1 MLTRRE
7 WGLSAATLLAACA
20 APPQPEAVPEGALV
34 PIPMGPLY
42 FDLHIDT
49 PGRMVSEGLDLAEN
63 LEYTHVDIPK
73 MRKGGLNAGF
83 FAVSTPA
90 RSQTPL
96 SAVKNAMLITDVIVE
111 EVKRHPNDLFLAT
124 TSDDVLRAQRDG
136 SIAIFIGIEGGHMID
151 SSLEV
156 LRQLYRLGARY
167 MGLTHSGNTPW
178 VGAAEYDDGPEGL
191 TDFGREV
198 VREMNR
204 IGMMIDLS
212 HASDQAFF
220 DAVDSSSAPVLNTH
234 AACRS
239 VSNHPRN
246 LTDDML
252 KALAQN
258 GGVLGVA
265 YYGGMLDDDFRSRM
279 SELSTINRRKGVVR
293 REFAEDKR
301 RMSEELWKL
310 EKAGVE
316 LIGQVPLGRL
326 IDHIEHAATIAGIDH
341 VGVGCDYDSVGLR
354 VPEGLEHIGKT
365 PNLVAALRARGFSD
379 EAVGKVMGGN
389 VLRVMQ
395 QAEAVAALAPGQIH
409 ALLRAVA
416 LAVLT
421 IVQGHLAAV
430 EVAAGDDVDHA
441 TSGTVAIARR
451 CRAAQYFNAFNISCL
466 QAAKIKL

>member
-1 MLTRRE
+1 MTAKLTRRE
-7 WGLSAATLLAACA
+7 WGLSAAALLGTYVTASGDEAEAA
-20 APPQPEAVPEGALV
+20 QPEE
-34 PIPMGPLY
+34 PLY
-42 FDLHIDT
+42 VDLHIDT
-49 PGRMVSEGLDLAEN
+49 PGRLLNEELDLAES
-63 LEYTHVDIPK
+63 LEYTHVDIAK
-73 MRKGGLNAGF
+73 MQEGGLTGGF
-83 FAVSTPA
+83 FAVSTSA
-90 RSQTPL
+90 RGQTPL
-96 SAVKNAMLITDVIVE
+96 SAVKNALHITDVIVE
-111 EVKRHPNDLFLAT
+111 EVARHPNDLFLAT
-124 TSDDVLRAQRDG
+124 TSDDVLRASREDR
-136 SIAIFIGIEGGHMID
+136 IAILIGIEGGHMID

-204 IGMMIDLS
+204 IGMMVDLS

-220 DAVDSSSAPVLNTH
+220 DAVDTSSAPVLNTH

-265 YYGGMLDDDFRSRM
+265 YYGGMLDDDFRGRL

-365 PNLVAALRARGFSD
+365 PNLVAALQARGFSN

-389 VLRVMQ
+389 VLRVMR
-395 QAEAVAALAPGQIH
+395 QAE
-409 ALLRAVA
+409 
-416 LAVLT
+416 
-421 IVQGHLAAV
+421 
-430 EVAAGDDVDHA
+430 
-441 TSGTVAIARR
+441 TVAE
-451 CRAAQYFNAFNISCL
+451 
-466 QAAKIKL
+466 

>member
-1 MLTRRE
+1 MTAKLTRRE
-7 WGLSAATLLAACA
+7 WGLSAAALLGTYVTASGDEAEAA
-20 APPQPEAVPEGALV
+20 QPEE
-34 PIPMGPLY
+34 PLY
-42 FDLHIDT
+42 VDLHIDT
-49 PGRMVSEGLDLAEN
+49 PGRLLNEKLDLAES
-63 LEYTHVDIPK
+63 LEYTHVDIAK
-73 MRKGGLNAGF
+73 MQEGGLTGGF
-83 FAVSTPA
+83 FAVSTSA
-90 RSQTPL
+90 RGQTPL
-96 SAVKNAMLITDVIVE
+96 SAVKNALHITDVIVE
-111 EVKRHPNDLFLAT
+111 EVARHPNDLFLAT
-124 TSDDVLRAQRDG
+124 TSDDVLRASREDR
-136 SIAIFIGIEGGHMID
+136 IAILIGIEGGHMID

-204 IGMMIDLS
+204 IGMMVDLS

-220 DAVDSSSAPVLNTH
+220 DAVDTSSAPILNTH

-265 YYGGMLDDDFRSRM
+265 YYGGMLDDDFRSRL

-365 PNLVAALRARGFSD
+365 PNLVAALQARGFSN

-389 VLRVMQ
+389 VLRVMR
-395 QAEAVAALAPGQIH
+395 QAE
-409 ALLRAVA
+409 
-416 LAVLT
+416 
-421 IVQGHLAAV
+421 
-430 EVAAGDDVDHA
+430 
-441 TSGTVAIARR
+441 TVAE
-451 CRAAQYFNAFNISCL
+451 
-466 QAAKIKL
+466 

>member
-191 TDFGREV
+191 TDFGKDV

-204 IGMMIDLS
+204 LGMLIDMS
-212 HASDQAFF
+212 HAADRAFF
-220 DAVDSSSAPVLNTH
+220 DAVETSSAPILNTH
-234 AACRS
+234 AACRA

-252 KALAQN
+252 TALAQN
-258 GGVLGVA
+258 GGVLGIA
-265 YYGGMLDDDFRSRM
+265 YYAGMLDDDFRVRM
-279 SELSTINRRKGVVR
+279 SELGELNRQRALIR
-293 REFAEDKR
+293 EEFADNKK
-301 RMSEELWKL
+301 RMSEELWKI
-310 EKAGVE
+310 ETAGVD
-316 LIGQVPLGRL
+316 LIGQVPLSRL
-326 IDHIEHAATIAGIDH
+326 IDHIEHAAAVAGIDH
-341 VGVGCDYDSVGLR
+341 VGIGCDYDAVGLK
-354 VPEGLEHIGKT
+354 VPEGLENIGET
-365 PNLVAALRARGFSD
+365 PNLIAALKERGFSD
-379 EAVGKVMGGN
+379 DDVGKVMGDN
-389 VLRVMQ
+389 ILRALRT
-395 QAEAVAALAPGQIH
+395 AEAVAG
-409 ALLRAVA
+409 
-416 LAVLT
+416 
-421 IVQGHLAAV
+421 
-430 EVAAGDDVDHA
+430 
-441 TSGTVAIARR
+441 SGE
-451 CRAAQYFNAFNISCL
+451 
-466 QAAKIKL
+466 